1 MSERSTVRLRRFAAG
16 VPFPDNLSGRSARF
30 HDHRFLSSQ
39 STTPLLS
46 ATVPAPAATAAAA
59 RRLERPPSG
68 PHHTVVI
75 VRPSTSP
82 TPARYSPSW
91 SARPPVQLVPG

>member
-1 MSERSTVRLRRFAAG
+1 MSEQSTARPRPLAAG
-16 VPFPDNLSGRSARF
+16 VPFPDILSGGSARF
-30 HDHRFLSSQ
+30 HDHCFLSSQ

-46 ATVPAPAATAAAA
+46 ATVPVPAVAAAAA
-59 RRLERPPSG
+59 RQLERHPSG

-82 TPARYSPSW
+82 NPARYSPSW
-91 SARPPVQLVPG
+91 SAQPPVQLVPG